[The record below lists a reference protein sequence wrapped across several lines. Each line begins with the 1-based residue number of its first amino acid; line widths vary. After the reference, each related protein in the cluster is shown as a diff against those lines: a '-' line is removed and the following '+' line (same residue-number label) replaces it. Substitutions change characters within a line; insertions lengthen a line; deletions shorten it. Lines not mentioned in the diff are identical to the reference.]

1 MNNYFTQESLEKYVL
16 YVQTLESEL
25 ERLMS
30 LVGSTAETGGGWHD
44 NGGLDHLNYDIHVAD
59 SRLKSAHDL
68 LNNAKVIS
76 YPLTADSAVIGT
88 EVRLRIDGEPQ
99 AYSIVC
105 HGDVDLNKNKIL
117 YESPL
122 AQVLLYHKT
131 GDKFYDEIAGKKSMI
146 EVIGITPLGQK
157 S

>member
-16 YVQTLESEL
+16 HVKTLESEL
-25 ERLMS
+25 ELLMS

-59 SRLKSAHDL
+59 SRLKSAHEV

-105 HGDVDLNKNKIL
+105 YGDVDLDKNKIL

-122 AQVLLYHKT
+122 AQVLLYHKK
-131 GDKFYDEIAGKKSMI
+131 GDKFSATIAEKKATLDVLSVQPI
-146 EVIGITPLGQK
+146 KI
-157 S
+157 